1 MVWWRPV
8 GVLAALA
15 VAAGASAAPAGDL
28 EFYTGEALYAQCS
41 AKPASADYLPRQA
54 RCAGYVLGVSDAL
67 QAALGAGGAARV
79 CLPDTAT
86 STQLVERV
94 SGFLDAHPE
103 KRRLAAQDLVIE
115 ALSVQFPC
123 K

>member
-1 MVWWRPV
+1 MAWRSA

-15 VAAGASAAPAGDL
+15 LMTAGVSAQAGDL
-28 EFYTGEALYAQCS
+28 EFFTGEGLYAQCS
-41 AKPASADYLPRQA
+41 AKPSTSDYLPRQA

-67 QAALGAGGAARV
+67 QAAQGAGAPQRV
-79 CLPDTAT
+79 CLPATAS
-86 STQLVERV
+86 STQLVEVV
-94 SGFLDAHPE
+94 SQYLDAHSE

-115 ALSVQFPC
+115 ALSVSFSC

>member
-1 MVWWRPV
+1 MAWRCI
-8 GVLAALA
+8 LAALA
-15 VAAGASAAPAGDL
+15 FGAAATSASAGDL

-41 AKPASADYLPRQA
+41 ARPAVADYQPRQA

-67 QAALGAGGAARV
+67 QAAQGTGAPQRV
-79 CLPDTAT
+79 CLPATAT
-86 STQLVERV
+86 STQLVESV
-94 SGFLDAHPE
+94 SAYLDAHSE

-115 ALSVQFPC
+115 ALSVTFPC